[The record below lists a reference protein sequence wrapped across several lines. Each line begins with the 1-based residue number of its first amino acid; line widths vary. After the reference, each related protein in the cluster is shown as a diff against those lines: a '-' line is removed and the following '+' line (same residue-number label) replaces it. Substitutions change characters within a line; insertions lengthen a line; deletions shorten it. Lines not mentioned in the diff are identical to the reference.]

1 MANNRMY
8 LRCKNCGKGF
18 FLGKCFGWQYG
29 TNENYYKYGF
39 INELNKFYSEH
50 CGCDKEEDKRDIE
63 YLEPKFKKEDRH
75 YENQFEI
82 AYETFYK
89 DEDLE
94 SKGE

>member
-1 MANNRMY
+1 MANNRIY

-29 TNENYYKYGF
+29 TSEAYYKHGF

-50 CGCDKEEDKRDIE
+50 CGCVNEEDKIDIE
-63 YLEPKFKKEDRH
+63 YLEPRFKKEDRD

-82 AYETFYK
+82 AYETFYN
-89 DEDLE
+89 DEGLE